1 MNKRGRELFV
11 CTGSAHRELAKSIT
25 DFLGISLGNVK
36 IEHFPDGEIFAQF
49 LQNIRGNDVFIIQ
62 PTCYPTN
69 ENLMELLIMLDAAKR
84 ASASRITAVI
94 PYYGYARQDRKDR
107 PRVPITAKLVADLL
121 TAAGASRVL
130 AMDLHASQ
138 IVGFFDIPVDHLYG
152 APVLIPYLKEKM
164 GPNSVVVAPD
174 SGSVKMA
181 HRYSDE
187 LNAGLAVV
195 AKRRTDAISVES
207 SHLVGDVKGRVCLMT
222 DDLSSTAGTL
232 IAAERL
238 LKKEGA
244 KKVIAAISHC
254 LLSDVGI
261 KRVEE
266 SGIDEIVTTDSVP
279 ISNIKSDKIKVLSIA
294 PIMGEAISRIHAGGS
309 LSTLFI

>member
-11 CTGSAHRELAKSIT
+11 CTGTSHPELAKSIA

-36 IEHFPDGEIFAQF
+36 IEHFPDGEIFVQF
-49 LQNIRGNDVFIIQ
+49 LQNIRDNDVFIIQ
-62 PTCYPTN
+62 PTSYPTN

-121 TAAGASRVL
+121 TAAGANRVL
-130 AMDLHASQ
+130 AMDLHAAQ
-138 IVGFFDIPVDHLYG
+138 IVGYFDIPVDHLYG

-187 LNAGLAVV
+187 LNSGLAVV
-195 AKRRTDAISVES
+195 AKRRTDAASVES
-207 SHLVGDVKGRVCLMT
+207 SHLVGDVKGRVCLMI

-232 IAAERL
+232 LAAERL

-254 LLSDVGI
+254 LLSDVGV
-261 KRVEE
+261 KRIEE
-266 SGIDEIVTTDSVP
+266 SGIDEVVTTDSVP
-279 ISNIKSDKIKVLSIA
+279 IKNIKSDKIKILSVA
-294 PIMGEAISRIHAGGS
+294 PLIGEAIRRTHAGGS